1 MAKRA
6 ALVTGG
12 SGGIGLAIAR
22 RLAES
27 GYAVTI
33 SGRQEAKLVAAA
45 ESLADDDLKVEAVVA
60 DITSEQAVIDLIAE
74 HKRQWGRL
82 DCLVNN
88 AGVGIGSGV
97 DQIQVKH
104 FDLQVAVN
112 LRALVV
118 ATRESVPML
127 KEAGEDH
134 GKATIINL
142 ASIAG
147 KQYPGW
153 LSVYAATKAAV
164 ISFSASTQKEL
175 GSSGVCATA
184 ICPGFVATDMT
195 EFAQEMVPA
204 GQMMT
209 TEDIADAV
217 TFVLKVSPNCAIPE
231 IVMSRPVSG
240 PDSGGM

>member
-33 SGRQEAKLVAAA
+33 SGRRAEKLLAAA

-112 LRALVV
+112 LRALMV

-127 KEAGEDH
+127 KKAGEDH

-175 GSSGVCATA
+175 GGSGICATA
-184 ICPGFVATDMT
+184 ICPGFVATDMS

-204 GQMMT
+204 DQMMT

-217 TFVLKVSPNCAIPE
+217 SFVLKVSPNCAIPE
-231 IVMSRPVSG
+231 IIMSRPVSG
-240 PDSGGM
+240 PDTGGM

>member
-1 MAKRA
+1 VAKRA

-22 RLAES
+22 RLGES

-33 SGRQEAKLVAAA
+33 SGRQEEKLLKAA
-45 ESLADDDLKVEAVVA
+45 ETLADEDLKVEAVVA
-60 DITSEQAVIDLIAE
+60 DVTSEQAVIDLVAE

-88 AGVGIGSGV
+88 AGVGIGQPVGE
-97 DQIQVKH
+97 IQAKH

-112 LRALVV
+112 LRALVI
-118 ATRESVPML
+118 ATRESAEML
-127 KEAGEDH
+127 KAAGGEH
-134 GKATIINL
+134 GKALVVNL
-142 ASIAG
+142 ASVAG
-147 KQYPGW
+147 KMYPGW

-175 GSSGVCATA
+175 GSDGVCATA

-195 EFAQEMVPA
+195 EFVQ
-204 GQMMT
+204 GQIPPEDMLQP
-209 TEDIADAV
+209 EDIAEAV
-217 TFVLKVSPNCAIPE
+217 SFLLKVSPNCAVPE
-231 IVMSRPVSG
+231 LVMNRPVSG